1 MNKVM
6 SEPMNKIYARKTIVK
21 EIQVDEANSF
31 VKNYH
36 TQSVAKP
43 NTRIISIGLFSDDVL
58 LGVAQFC
65 TPRTAAKKREYTTEL
80 LRMCFKEN
88 YRVIGGASKMIK
100 FYIKE
105 YNPSDIFTY
114 QDTTGENTRVYENC
128 GFSLVKQDKEKK
140 YLVKNGKTLKNVEK
154 DSKDKISYSYATSF
168 GPDNILKTSLGEVFD
183 NGKRL
188 TNVELFVKYCDYHVE
203 TTTGD
208 KTYAWFNPNVSFY
221 TYKITA
227 ENSDKYYY
235 GVHRLNIPYSDVVVE
250 DCLNDGYFGS
260 GGNNKNNKF
269 NNWKNK
275 HKDSLVKDIVKIFDR
290 KNVAYDN
297 ERILVGD
304 LYKTDPLC
312 LNSIEGG
319 RYTGYYTKNIE
330 KFSEK
335 TCVVHGLTKFS
346 GDSCCKCTVEKSV
359 NIKECVVHGLTKHV
373 GDVCKKCSNN
383 KNVSVKHCVIHGD
396 TKHVGDSCY
405 KCVDSSFKTF
415 SKYCNTHGL
424 TKFVNDFCVKCVK
437 DNIIFVKEC
446 DKHGLTK
453 FLKNKCFKCM
463 SELNYSMV
471 ECCVHGLTKHIGDSC
486 CKCTAEKS
494 VNFRECSVHGET
506 KFVGD
511 VCASCR
517 ADENIVVK
525 HCEIHGDVKH
535 IGSKCYLCRNNGFV
549 EKSCVKHGNTLFSG
563 GKCLKCLAKDNV
575 SFVECSVHG
584 FVKHSY
590 GECMTCRSLNSIVLK
605 HCVIHGETKHKGN
618 SCCKCTS
625 DKAAHHYHS
634 LDKTNVNC
642 SLCQI
647 EIDDGV
653 RSLPVVVKDKV
664 KVCPL
669 CSQSF
674 NARKNP
680 RQVFCS
686 NPHSVVCDCCG
697 KVFSTVPRK
706 NKNKYYCS
714 RSCSLS
720 NRVVDKNTGRFV

>member
-1 MNKVM
+1 MAVDYIMNKVM
-6 SEPMNKIYARKTIVK
+6 SKQMNKIYARKTTVK
-21 EIQVDEANSF
+21 EIQVDEANFF

-43 NTRIISIGLFSDDVL
+43 NTRIVSIGLFNNDVL

-80 LRMCFKEN
+80 LRMCFKKN
-88 YRVIGGASKMIK
+88 YRVVGGASKMIK

-105 YNPSDIFTY
+105 YSPSDIFTY

-168 GPDNILKTSLGEVFD
+168 GPDNILKTALGEVFE

-235 GVHRLNIPYSDVVVE
+235 GVHRLNIPYNDVVVE

-269 NNWKNK
+269 NNWKKK
-275 HKDSLVKDIVKIFDR
+275 HKNNLKKEVIKIFER
-290 KNVAYDN
+290 KNDAYN
-297 ERILVGD
+297 HEKVLIGE
-304 LYKTDPLC
+304 LYRTDSLC
-312 LNSIEGG
+312 LNSISGG
-319 RYTGYYTKNIE
+319 HYTGYFI
-330 KFSEK
+330 
-335 TCVVHGLTKFS
+335 
-346 GDSCCKCTVEKSV
+346 KS
-359 NIKECVVHGLTKHV
+359 IYSISQ
-373 GDVCKKCSNN
+373 KKC
-383 KNVSVKHCVIHGD
+383 
-396 TKHVGDSCY
+396 
-405 KCVDSSFKTF
+405 
-415 SKYCNTHGL
+415 L
-424 TKFVNDFCVKCVK
+424 
-437 DNIIFVKEC
+437 
-446 DKHGLTK
+446 
-453 FLKNKCFKCM
+453 
-463 SELNYSMV
+463 
-471 ECCVHGLTKHIGDSC
+471 VHGLTKHIGDSC

-494 VNFRECSVHGET
+494 VNFQECSVHGET

-517 ADENIVVK
+517 ADKNIMVK
-525 HCEIHGDVKH
+525 HCVIHGDVKH

-563 GKCLKCLAKDNV
+563 GKCLKCLAEDNV

-584 FVKHSY
+584 FVKHLH

-605 HCVIHGETKHKGN
+605 NCVIHGETKHRGD

-625 DKAAHHYHS
+625 DKAAHRYHS
-634 LDKTNVNC
+634 SDKTNVNC

-653 RSLPVVVKDKV
+653 RSLPAMVKDKV
-664 KVCPL
+664 KSCLL